1 MWIVRVVMPDATAWQ
16 VGWDCSPCQWDSWR
30 WLSSQCCVH
39 WPPRRSR
46 RTHGCT
52 PPTCGWLSSP
62 SVSKPRSLALRT
74 SPWQISTACEPCPW
88 AVFRPFSCI
97 VHVCLS
103 FDILFTVGTLTFC
116 DRREQNSSALMVE
129 RGVLGFPKHNL
140 APSQNTLVGTT
151 AFQLSTSKV
160 ADLNSHNLRQAS
172 KSSS

>member
-1 MWIVRVVMPDATAWQ
+1 MGFVETSLMRQLGKLVEVVRHAYEILSDGYRLSVVSADYLAVQGGLTNVLSQFAVGFSRPQPQCLVAWLRELYRDRLRQ
-16 VGWDCSPCQWDSWR
+16 LANPAC
-30 WLSSQCCVH
+30 
-39 WPPRRSR
+39 RRSSA
-46 RTHGCT
+46 
-52 PPTCGWLSSP
+52 LSP
-62 SVSKPRSLALRT
+62 VPA
-74 SPWQISTACEPCPW
+74 
-88 AVFRPFSCI
+88 
-97 VHVCLS
+97 CLS

>member
-1 MWIVRVVMPDATAWQ
+1 MSTLVY
-16 VGWDCSPCQWDSWR
+16 
-30 WLSSQCCVH
+30 
-39 WPPRRSR
+39 
-46 RTHGCT
+46 T
-52 PPTCGWLSSP
+52 PPTCGWLFSP
-62 SVSKPRSLALRT
+62 SVSKPRSLASRT
-74 SPWQISTACEPCPW
+74 SLRQTSTACEPCLW
-88 AVFRPFSCI
+88 AVFRPFSCL

-103 FDILFTVGTLTFC
+103 FDILFTVGTLIFC
-116 DRREQNSSALMVE
+116 DRWEQKFSALMVE